1 MGLIEGETIDIDS
14 FKIFA
19 QNSLRNNYT
28 QKKIDRH
35 LEYIDNRIEEFEAAL
50 DKTDKEE
57 EKELLKSKI
66 KLQQDRRKNTK
77 LLIRN

>member
-1 MGLIEGETIDIDS
+1 MDLIGVETIGIDS

-19 QNSLRNNYT
+19 QNSLRNNFT

-35 LEYIDNRIEEFEAAL
+35 LEYIDNCIEEFEAAL

-57 EKELLKSKI
+57 EKELIESKI
-66 KLQQDRRKNTK
+66 KL
-77 LLIRN
+77 

>member
-1 MGLIEGETIDIDS
+1 MNS

-19 QNSLRNNYT
+19 QNSLIEQLYT
-28 QKKIDRH
+28 KEDIRH
-35 LEYIDNRIEEFEAAL
+35 LEYIDNCIEEFGRAL

-66 KLQQDRRKNTK
+66 KLQTRQA
-77 LLIRN
+77 